1 MQSNRNNGTIQTI
14 SRRTS
19 IIAFVLILVLAA
31 TCAFARDKDKDKDK
45 DKKADAAHVV
55 DSGSFGIFLNG
66 KRVGTE
72 KFNIEQATDLGI
84 ITADL
89 KVDDGS
95 NKAEQHSEMRVAPD
109 GKLKIY
115 KWQSTVPDHEE
126 SIVEAKDDFL
136 VEHVTAADQKKL
148 DVPYI
153 LPLTTVILDDN
164 FFSQRELLLWRYL
177 IQGGCKVENGERL
190 CGPAHFGALVP
201 QQHISINTVVELLGR
216 DKISVNG
223 VEKELNKFKIDTDGV
238 PWFVWMDDMENNYK
252 VLKMSIPSS
261 NIEVVR
267 D

>member
-1 MQSNRNNGTIQTI
+1 MQSNDRAI
-14 SRRTS
+14 RMTS
-19 IIAFVLILVLAA
+19 TLIPLTLVLILVA
-31 TCAFARDKDKDKDK
+31 TCAFSSDKSKDKDK

-95 NKAEQHSEMRVAPD
+95 NKAEQHSEMRVAAD

-126 SIVEAKDDFL
+126 SVVEAKDDFL

-164 FFSQRELLLWRYL
+164 FFSHREVLLWRYL
-177 IQGGCKVENGERL
+177 QTGCQVTNNQRD
-190 CGPAHFGALVP
+190 CGPSHFGALVP
-201 QQHISINTVVELLGR
+201 QQHIAINTSVQLVGR
-216 DKISVNG
+216 DKIAVNG
-223 VEKELNKFKIDTDGV
+223 VETELNKFKLDADGV
-238 PWFVWMDDMENNYK
+238 PWFIWMEDNYK

-261 NIEVVR
+261 NIEVIR

>member
-1 MQSNRNNGTIQTI
+1 MQSNNRAIRITVTFV
-14 SRRTS
+14 S
-19 IIAFVLILVLAA
+19 FVLILAA
-31 TCAFARDKDKDKDK
+31 TCAFSADKAKDNKDK
-45 DKKADAAHVV
+45 DKKADATHVL

-177 IQGGCKVENGERL
+177 IQGGCKEENNERL

-223 VEKELNKFKIDTDGV
+223 VEKELNKFKIDADGV
-238 PWFVWMDDMENNYK
+238 PWFVWMDDMENHYK

-261 NIEVVR
+261 NIEVIR

>member
-1 MQSNRNNGTIQTI
+1 MQSNNRAIKTTSAFI
-14 SRRTS
+14 S
-19 IIAFVLILVLAA
+19 FILVFILIA
-31 TCAFARDKDKDKDK
+31 TCAFSADKAKDK

-126 SIVEAKDDFL
+126 SVVEAKDDFL
-136 VEHVTAADQKKL
+136 VEHLTASDQKKL

-164 FFSQRELLLWRYL
+164 FFSHREVLLWRYL
-177 IQGGCKVENGERL
+177 QAGCQINNGQRY
-190 CGPAHFGALVP
+190 CGPSHFGALVP
-201 QQHISINTVVELLGR
+201 QQHVAINTTVELLGR
-216 DKISVNG
+216 EKTAING
-223 VEKELNKFKIDTDGV
+223 VEKELNKFKLDADGV
-238 PWFVWMDDMENNYK
+238 PWFLWMDDMESNYK
-252 VLKMSIPSS
+252 VLKISIPSS
-261 NIEVVR
+261 NIEVIR